1 MNDTAVGPATRS
13 LTPPAVVV
21 PAYLADTYTWAY
33 LTPLSLAVFD
43 HPAVVSAIVWCR
55 HDRLER
61 AVLEELAPGQRVLQ
75 AACVYGNFSAH
86 LARFLGPA
94 GRLDMVDVAPIQVD
108 NSRRKLAGFA
118 NARVRHADAAQPGGG
133 AYDAVVSFLLLHELP
148 DDYKR
153 RVVDGLLARL
163 APRGRAV
170 FIDYHEPHW
179 RIR

>member
-75 AACVYGNFSAH
+75 GACVYGNFSAH

-94 GRLDMVDVAPIQVD
+94 GRLDVVDVAPIQVD